1 MAFMWLIDWF
11 AGTLL
16 SAYDVLKIK
25 KVNYLNNMEMRT
37 AKDK

>member
-1 MAFMWLIDWF
+1 MAIMWLIDWF
-11 AGTLL
+11 TVTLL